1 MLRRILER
9 YRLAVR
15 EARFVR
21 VSLLLALGLVLLG
34 WGLALWF
41 VLPRLETSPFFALHY
56 TIYFGVDRIGAP
68 WRLLA
73 YPALGT
79 LILLAN
85 LAVSIRSYERD
96 RLTAAF
102 LMALTVLLEALLLFT
117 TFLTVLLNL

>member
-21 VSLLLALGLVLLG
+21 VSLLLALGLNLLV
-34 WGLALWF
+34 WALALWF

-56 TIYFGVDRIGAP
+56 TIYFGVDRIGPP
-68 WRLLA
+68 WRLFA

-79 LILLAN
+79 AILLAN
-85 LAVSIRSYERD
+85 LTIGVRTYERD

-102 LMALTVLLEALLLFT
+102 LMALTVLLQALLAVT